1 MKKIVFLVV
10 GLLLLVT
17 IPAIVYFAGLQQDI
31 RSRAAPASTISFN
44 PTTITKPVDEQFTVN
59 IDINTGTNSV
69 TAVKV
74 VVLFDSTK
82 LEATSITN
90 GAFAPKITASGV
102 VAAGNASITV
112 AANST
117 TSPMQGT
124 GTVAIIRFK
133 GKAATTTPIKL
144 EFDPTTFASGLT
156 ESTNVITTKGTA
168 SVIITGTT
176 AAANTAISPTATP
189 TASNAASQKLTSIT
203 PTPTTASVIPQDTPT
218 PTASNAANATNSAAL
233 TAGDTSDHVPVT
245 GAVENTISLL
255 VVGISCILFSGF
267 LYAKAKQTV

>member
-1 MKKIVFLVV
+1 MKKVVFLVIGV
-10 GLLLLVT
+10 LLLVT
-17 IPAIVYFAGLQQDI
+17 IPAIVYFIGQGQDI
-31 RSRAAPASTISFN
+31 RSRAAPASTLSFN
-44 PTTITKPVDEQFTVN
+44 PTTISKGIDEQFSVN
-59 IDINTGTNSV
+59 VDINTGTNNV

-102 VAAGNASITV
+102 VAAGNATITV

-133 GKAATTTPIKL
+133 GKAATTTPVKL

-156 ESTNVITTKGTA
+156 ESTNVITTMGTA
-168 SVIITGTT
+168 SVTIAGAAA
-176 AAANTAISPTATP
+176 AAANTATISPTATP
-189 TASNAASQKLTSIT
+189 TKATTSASNIASPT
-203 PTPTTASVIPQDTPT
+203 PTPTTVPVISEDTPT
-218 PTASNAANATNSAAL
+218 PTKSATDSAAL
-233 TAGDTSDHVPVT
+233 ITDTSDHVPVT
-245 GAVENTISLL
+245 GAVENTIALL
-255 VVGISCILFSGF
+255 IAGIGCILVSGLIF
-267 LYAKAKQTV
+267 VKAKQTV